1 MTMSWI
7 RRVRKAAL
15 AALAVTPLFLGSSAT
30 AAPGPATKSIAVLD
44 FELIDDTA
52 DKASVPAQMERLK
65 MISQQLREELERE
78 GLCRVVDNAPAA
90 ELIRR
95 LRASQELHQCN
106 GCELDIAKALG
117 AELVAVTWVQKVSNL
132 ILNINL
138 EIKDVATGATRLTK
152 SVDIRG
158 NTDTSWR
165 RGISYLVRDMR
176 EKGQGC
182 R

>member
-1 MTMSWI
+1 M
-7 RRVRKAAL
+7 
-15 AALAVTPLFLGSSAT
+15 
-30 AAPGPATKSIAVLD
+30 
-44 FELIDDTA
+44 
-52 DKASVPAQMERLK
+52 
-65 MISQQLREELERE
+65 
-78 GLCRVVDNAPAA
+78 
-90 ELIRR
+90 
-95 LRASQELHQCN
+95 
-106 GCELDIAKALG
+106 
-117 AELVAVTWVQKVSNL
+117 AVTWVQKVSNL